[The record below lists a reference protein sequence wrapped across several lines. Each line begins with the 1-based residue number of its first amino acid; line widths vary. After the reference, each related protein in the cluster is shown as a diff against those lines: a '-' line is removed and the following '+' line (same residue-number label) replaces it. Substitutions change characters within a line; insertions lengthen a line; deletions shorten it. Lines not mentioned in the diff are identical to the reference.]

1 MKIELRTVMKLPAIG
16 LGWLM
21 VMAMTAVAQQP
32 PRPTP
37 TMTGDQVVIPP
48 SATPAATPDANK
60 NANKAESA
68 PPTQGDNQDA
78 AEKAWNEKLA
88 KLREKV
94 KDLERRADQAELEIN
109 RLRNFQFSAEP
120 RDAGANAQINAR
132 VAELTELALKLRAEA
147 KATQSEVDALL
158 AEGEAKK
165 YKLAAPSPTT
175 ATGEPNLDYYRTR
188 LAELETELHDAE
200 ARAQVMQL
208 RMNEIR
214 LRINGNAVSGDNFFL
229 GRLRSELQEAQEGFD
244 KAQARISAV
253 REKLAALRQQ
263 AREAGVELSE
273 LK

>member
-1 MKIELRTVMKLPAIG
+1 MKNELRTVMKLSAIG

-21 VMAMTAVAQQP
+21 AMAMIAVAQQP
-32 PRPTP
+32 PRPRP

-48 SATPAATPDANK
+48 PAATPEASK
-60 NANKAESA
+60 TESA
-68 PPTQGDNQDA
+68 KTPPTQTDRQDT
-78 AEKAWNEKLA
+78 AEQLWNEKLA

-109 RLRNFQFSAEP
+109 RLRNFQFSAEM
-120 RDAGANAQINAR
+120 RDAGTNAQINAR
-132 VAELTELALKLRAEA
+132 VAELTDLAAKLRAEA
-147 KATQSEVDALL
+147 KAAQSEIDALL
-158 AEGEAKK
+158 DEGEAKK
-165 YKLAAPSPTT
+165 YKLALLSPTT
-175 ATGEPNLDYYRTR
+175 KTGEPNLDYYKSR
-188 LAELETELHDAE
+188 LGELQTELHDAE

-244 KAQARISAV
+244 KAQARIAAAK
-253 REKLAALRQQ
+253 EKLEALR
-263 AREAGVELSE
+263 REASGAGVDLRE

>member
-1 MKIELRTVMKLPAIG
+1 MKIELRIVMKLSAIG
-16 LGWLM
+16 LCGL
-21 VMAMTAVAQQP
+21 MAMTAVAQQP
-32 PRPTP
+32 PRTTP

-48 SATPAATPDANK
+48 PAATPEANK
-60 NANKAESA
+60 EANKTESA
-68 PPTQGDNQDA
+68 KPPQTQDSSQDP
-78 AEKAWNEKLA
+78 AEKAWNEKLG

-109 RLRNFQFSAEP
+109 RLRNFQFSAES
-120 RDAGANAQINAR
+120 RDAGTNTQINAR
-132 VAELTELALKLRAEA
+132 VAELTELALKLRADA
-147 KATQSEVDALL
+147 KAAQSEIDVLL

-165 YKLAAPSPTT
+165 YKIAALSPTT
-175 ATGEPNLDYYRTR
+175 KTGEPNLDYYKSR
-188 LAELETELHDAE
+188 LGELQTELQDAQ

-244 KAQARISAV
+244 KARARISAV
-253 REKLAALRQQ
+253 GEKLAALRQQ
-263 AREAGVELSE
+263 AREAGVDLSE